1 MPHRALAWLAVAL
14 AACTLILQ
22 IAASRAGPEEPAA
35 SLGWL
40 LESERAFVRVLRGG
54 RWDNRTMQAAMADFE
69 RLGAQDPFYGHH
81 YLVYAHWARERLEK
95 APKSYL
101 TSYDLAMLRYLE
113 GREDPAEA
121 LLLLAGRRVDPAY
134 YVPELYHQWAKGFF
148 SADRGQ
154 ALLNELLPHIRPA
167 RLKGATVADIGSG
180 PGQFARRLLD
190 LVGDQGKVLAIDI
203 CPSVAEVQAPMA
215 LLDPDFERIQ
225 FRIIERQAWG
235 IAGVWPE
242 DRLDF
247 AFLMDVHLL
256 SEPAEG
262 LQEQAQDAWLEAVR
276 AALRPGGTFFLFE
289 SSGAPQALEWTR
301 QWLARSRFRGPKKY
315 GPGLHFQ
322 GKGSFFIQVQ
332 KTEETLPLG
341 EESDSFPTATSTGQS

>member
-1 MPHRALAWLAVAL
+1 MSHRTLAWLALVVA
-14 AACTLILQ
+14 AFTLILQ
-22 IAASRAGPEEPAA
+22 ITARKPGPEEPAA

-81 YLVYAHWARERLEK
+81 YLVYARWARERLEK

-113 GREDPAEA
+113 SREDPAEA
-121 LLLLAGRRVDPAY
+121 LLFLAGRRVDPASH
-134 YVPELYHQWAKGFF
+134 YVPELYHQWSKGFF
-148 SADRGQ
+148 SSDRGRS
-154 ALLNELLPHIRPA
+154 LLDEILPHINPA

-180 PGQFARRLLD
+180 PGQFARSLLD

-215 LLDPDFERIQ
+215 LLDPDFARIH
-225 FRIIERQAWG
+225 FRILPRG
-235 IAGVWPE
+235 DRGVGVLPE
-242 DRLDF
+242 EALDF
-247 AFLMDVHLL
+247 AFLMDVHLF
-256 SEPAEG
+256 SFSPEESDPQF
-262 LQEQAQDAWLEAVR
+262 QEDWLEALH

-289 SSGAPQALEWTR
+289 SSGAPQALEQTL
-301 QWLARSRFRGPKKY
+301 QWLTRSRLRGQEWS
-315 GPGLHFQ
+315 GPGLH
-322 GKGSFFIQVQ
+322 GTSSFFVQVQ
-332 KTEETLPLG
+332 KAEEAPPSSEPQG
-341 EESDSFPTATSTGQS
+341 